1 VPLAAKTTAPII
13 LEVKLPALV
22 SLSVGGSP
30 SHQRSDFMNH
40 VWGLIAHPNQ
50 EMRDIKQENESVSHH
65 YTHHVLLMAA
75 IPVICAFIGT
85 TQLGWNLGEGQ
96 FVQLN
101 MLTGIGLGILFYLVI
116 LGGVAVMGRVI
127 HWMARNYPQRP
138 SIQRCT
144 VFAGYVAT
152 PLFMSG
158 LVALYPLVWLCLLV
172 GTLALVYTGYLLFV
186 GIPVF
191 LNIDKEES
199 LRFSGSTLAIG
210 VLVFEVLLALTV
222 ILWGYGP
229 KLF

>member
-1 VPLAAKTTAPII
+1 
-13 LEVKLPALV
+13 
-22 SLSVGGSP
+22 
-30 SHQRSDFMNH
+30 MNH
-40 VWGLIAHPNQ
+40 VWGLLAHPNQ

-101 MLTGIGLGILFYLVI
+101 MLTGIGLGILFYLII

-127 HWMARNYPQRP
+127 HWMARDYPQRP

-152 PLFMSG
+152 PLFISG
-158 LVALYPLVWLCLLV
+158 LVALYPLVWLCALV
-172 GTLALVYTGYLLFV
+172 GTVALLYTGYLLYL
-186 GIPVF
+186 GIPTF
-191 LNIDKEES
+191 LGINKEEGLS
-199 LRFSGSTLAIG
+199 FASSTLAIG
-210 VLVFEVLLALTV
+210 VLVLEVLLAITV
-222 ILWGYGP
+222 ILWGYGYR
-229 KLF
+229 LF